1 MKLFRNSTSKQDLDA
16 YKAARA
22 NLEHVSKRDREETDA
37 YLEANQ
43 AVIEAEK
50 NIPWWRR

>member
-1 MKLFRNSTSKQDLDA
+1 MCLFKSASREDRDA

-22 NLEHVSKRDREETDA
+22 ELERISERDREETDD
-37 YLEANQ
+37 YLAANH

-50 NIPWWRR
+50 KLPWWQR